1 MGKLWLDIMIWNIFK
16 SWWNPRSINKIGTGP
31 AQSVGHWSRAPLLGR
46 NNGVL
51 HEDLFH
57 QDEYKVRNYKFP
69 FRTQNRAGRPAQ
81 RGEKRQTFCFCTN
94 LSPVGSVRRQGGR
107 SRCTGA
113 WLELEGRRTFSQGC
127 RGGRP
132 DVNMSTGG
140 PACVTTTVTL
150 TVSDIIYFRSQLTA
164 LAARPLPSLQSGSS
178 RCREET
184 LPPPPPPPP
193 PAGHQTIQLSSN

>member
-107 SRCTGA
+107 SRCPGA

-140 PACVTTTVTL
+140 AGLCYHHSYSGCQWYYLLPLSVDCPGCQA
-150 TVSDIIYFRSQLTA
+150 TA
-164 LAARPLPSLQSGSS
+164 QSAVWLFQMSRGNPSSS
-178 RCREET
+178 SSSSCR
-184 LPPPPPPPP
+184 
-193 PAGHQTIQLSSN
+193 SSNNTTF